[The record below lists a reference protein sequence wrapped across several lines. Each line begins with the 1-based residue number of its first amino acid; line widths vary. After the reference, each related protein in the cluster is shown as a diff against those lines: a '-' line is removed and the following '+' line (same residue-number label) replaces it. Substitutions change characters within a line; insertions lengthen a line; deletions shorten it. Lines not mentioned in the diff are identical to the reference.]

1 MKQISTKPSKVKGS
15 DEVKARKSKCEVIEE
30 AKQAD
35 IDDKTGI
42 EKIFSNNYFGR
53 AFVSIDN
60 LSVSKEVFTQI
71 NQFKILVSVVIDLN
85 RYNKKFL
92 ALSAKV
98 HIMKLFHHQCQIEAN
113 ILLYK
118 VLVCKNTRLLSL
130 YTDLDVD
137 PMCRTL
143 CFMEPRSV
151 ALGMPLPAG
160 VPVQLCLHT
169 HE

>member
-30 AKQAD
+30 AKQAE

-53 AFVSIDN
+53 AFVSIGN
-60 LSVSKEVFTQI
+60 LSVSKEVFTQM

-98 HIMKLFHHQCQIEAN
+98 HIMKLFHHQCQIEAD

-118 VLVCKNTRLLSL
+118 VLSCKNTRLLSL
-130 YTDLDVD
+130 YAALD

-143 CFMEPRSV
+143 CYMEAV
-151 ALGMPLPAG
+151 A
-160 VPVQLCLHT
+160 
-169 HE
+169 

>member
-1 MKQISTKPSKVKGS
+1 M
-15 DEVKARKSKCEVIEE
+15 
-30 AKQAD
+30 
-35 IDDKTGI
+35 
-42 EKIFSNNYFGR
+42 N
-53 AFVSIDN
+53 
-60 LSVSKEVFTQI
+60 
-71 NQFKILVSVVIDLN
+71 DLN

-92 ALSAKV
+92 PISELTLFGSSINVFVFRHFEFDISLTFRDFATSANLHCISMTKELNERIKGMVGMRNMVEITSAKV

-143 CFMEPRSV
+143 CFMEPV
-151 ALGMPLPAG
+151 AKICGIGDATTSRGPCPTMP
-160 VPVQLCLHT
+160 T
-169 HE
+169 YS